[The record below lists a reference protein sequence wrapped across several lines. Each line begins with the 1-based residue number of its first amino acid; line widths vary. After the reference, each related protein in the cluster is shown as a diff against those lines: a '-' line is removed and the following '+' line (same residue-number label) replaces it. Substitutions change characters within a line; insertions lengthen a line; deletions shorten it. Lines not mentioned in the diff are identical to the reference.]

1 MKRYVYFRCST
12 DHQDF
17 LQQENC
23 VRQYFAR
30 SGMDYNAVESIIQ
43 EKISGTVKHTDR
55 KLSGLLDSCNPG
67 DYIYISE
74 LSRLGRNMSDLFA
87 LVQRASDI
95 GREEAGLED
104 ERKRKQLGREL
115 KEWERTPYGVTIIQ
129 CKDGTHIENNS
140 VGGKAM
146 LFALSIVA
154 EIEVNNLRQR
164 TMMGLDARREK
175 LAKDGQF
182 ISNSGRVCT
191 HFGREKGC
199 DLSAANLASCQK
211 RQDDAILWKE
221 TSKGYKWVRDEY
233 FKGTSRAD
241 ILERFNDYYEKGTD
255 GFSTR
260 SGKPLSSGVLSK
272 WIADFQNPLAI

>member
-1 MKRYVYFRCST
+1 MKRYIYFRCST

-30 SGMDYNAVESIIQ
+30 SGMDYNSVESIIK

-55 KLSGLLDSCNPG
+55 KLSGLLDTCKPG

-87 LVQRASDI
+87 LVQRASDS
-95 GREEAGLED
+95 
-104 ERKRKQLGREL
+104 
-115 KEWERTPYGVTIIQ
+115 GVVLIQ
-129 CKDGTHIENNS
+129 CKDGTQIENNS
-140 VGGKAM
+140 IGGKAL
-146 LFALSIVA
+146 LFALSLAA
-154 EIEVNNLRQR
+154 EIEVKNIRQR
-164 TMMGLDARREK
+164 TMMGIDARRAM

-211 RQDDAILWKE
+211 RQEGLILWKE

-233 FKGTSRAD
+233 FKGTSRAE
-241 ILERFNDYYEKGTD
+241 ILEKFNDYHEKGTD

-260 SGKPLSSGVLSK
+260 SGKPLTKGVLSK
-272 WIADFQNPLAI
+272 WIADFQNPIAI